1 MDQVKLQYEDG
12 KTPPVKIKKD
22 RSRPNSALTYIRALL
37 AEGFRGNQFYY
48 RDNDRRLILKV
59 WEREG
64 LVLDAFQRR
73 KFLNEVTFPD
83 SITRA
88 RRELRAEFPDSPAV
102 QEKRFH
108 LFVANK
114 NDTKGGRI
122 KRLLRSA

>member
-1 MDQVKLQYEDG
+1 MEQVKLQYEDG
-12 KTPPVKIKKD
+12 KTPGVKIKKD
-22 RSRPNSALTYIRALL
+22 RSRPNSALTYIRHLL
-37 AEGFRGNQFYY
+37 AEGFRGNRFYY

-64 LVLDAFQRR
+64 LVLDSFQRR

-88 RRELRAEFPDSPAV
+88 RRELRGEFPDSQPV
-102 QEKRFH
+102 QEKRYK

-114 NDTKGGRI
+114 HDSKGGRL
-122 KRLLRSA
+122 KRLLAK